1 MFEGLSEKLQSAF
14 RKLTGYGKLSEKN
27 IADAMREV
35 RLALLEADVNFKV
48 VKEFIARVKAR
59 AVGQEVLGSITPGQ
73 QVIKIVHDE
82 LVALMGRTAEALD
95 LSASPSVV
103 MLVGLQGSGKTT
115 LAGKLAKML
124 RRKGRHP
131 LMAACDTKRPAAIEQ
146 LVVLG
151 RQLDL
156 PVFADTNQPSALKI
170 AVASV
175 AHAQAEH
182 LDVVVLDT
190 AGRLHV
196 DDDLMREL
204 ERIKAKLKPREILL
218 VADAMTGQ
226 DAVNIAVEFDR
237 RLGITGTVLT
247 KLDGDTRGG
256 AALSIRAVTGK
267 PIKLVGIGEKPGDL
281 DVFHPDRLASRILG
295 MGDVV
300 TLVEKAQEQFTDEQ
314 ARKLEEKIR
323 RHSLNLEDYLAQLQQ
338 IKKMGSLESVMAMI
352 PGMGQHLKGMRLDD
366 KQLGRVEAIIQ
377 SMTEQERRHPEVLNG
392 SRRTRIARGSGAT
405 VQDVNKLLKGFEQAK
420 KMMKNMGK
428 MQKGLM
434 RMGGLK
440 WHS

>member
-1 MFEGLSEKLQSAF
+1 MFEGLTEKLQGAF

-59 AVGQEVLGSITPGQ
+59 AVGQEVLRSITPGQ

-103 MLVGLQGSGKTT
+103 MLVGLQGAGKTT
-115 LAGKLAKML
+115 LAGKLANML

-151 RQLDL
+151 RQLDM
-156 PVFADTNQPSALKI
+156 PVFADTGEPDAVKI
-170 AVASV
+170 AAASV
-175 AHAQAEH
+175 ARAQAEH

-204 ERIKAKLKPREILL
+204 EGIKAKLAPREILL

-226 DAVNIAVEFDR
+226 DAVNIAEEFDR
-237 RLGITGTVLT
+237 RLGITGAVLT

-267 PIKLVGIGEKPGDL
+267 PIKLVGIGEKPADL

-300 TLVEKAQEQFTDEQ
+300 SLVEKAQEQFTDEQ

-366 KQLGRVEAIIQ
+366 AQLGRVEAIIQ

-392 SRRTRIARGSGAT
+392 SRRTRIARGSGTT

-434 RMGGLK
+434 RMGGIK

>member
-1 MFEGLSEKLQSAF
+1 MFEGLTDKLQSAF

-35 RLALLEADVNFKV
+35 RLALLEADVNFQVAKD
-48 VKEFIARVKAR
+48 FIARVTER
-59 AVGQEVLGSITPGQ
+59 AVGQDVLRSITPGQ
-73 QVIKIVHDE
+73 QVIKVVHDE
-82 LVALMGRTAEALD
+82 LVALMGRSAEALD
-95 LSASPSVV
+95 LSASPAVI

-115 LAGKLAKML
+115 LAGKLANLL

-131 LMAACDTKRPAAIEQ
+131 LMVACDTKRPAAIEQ
-146 LVVLG
+146 LVILAK
-151 RQLDL
+151 QLDM
-156 PVFADTNQPSALKI
+156 PVFADTKEPNAVKI
-170 AVASV
+170 ASASV
-175 AHAQAEH
+175 THAQAEH

-196 DDDLMREL
+196 DDELMREL
-204 ERIKAKLKPREILL
+204 EAIKTRLKPGEILL

-226 DAVNIAVEFDR
+226 DAVNIAEEFDR
-237 RLGITGTVLT
+237 RLGITGAVLT

-281 DVFHPDRLASRILG
+281 DVFHPDRMASRILG

-300 TLVEKAQEQFTDEQ
+300 TLVEKTQEQFTEEQ

-338 IKKMGSLESVMAMI
+338 IKKMGSFESVMAMI
-352 PGMGQHLKGMRLDD
+352 PGMGQLKGLQVDD

-377 SMTEQERRHPEVLNG
+377 SMTEQERRHPEILTR
-392 SRRTRIARGSGAT
+392 SRRNRIARGSGT
-405 VQDVNKLLKGFEQAK
+405 SVQDVNKLLKGFEQAK

-428 MQKGLM
+428 TQKALM

>member
-1 MFEGLSEKLQSAF
+1 MFEGLTDKLQSAF

-35 RLALLEADVNFKV
+35 RLALLEADVNFQVAKD
-48 VKEFIARVKAR
+48 FIARVTER
-59 AVGQEVLGSITPGQ
+59 AVGQDVLRSITPGQ
-73 QVIKIVHDE
+73 QVIKVVHDE
-82 LVALMGRTAEALD
+82 LVALMGRSAEALD
-95 LSASPSVV
+95 LSASPAVI

-115 LAGKLAKML
+115 LAGKLANLL

-131 LMAACDTKRPAAIEQ
+131 LMVACDTKRPAAIEQ
-146 LVVLG
+146 LVILAK
-151 RQLDL
+151 QLDM
-156 PVFADTNQPSALKI
+156 PVFADTKEPNAVKI
-170 AVASV
+170 ASASV
-175 AHAQAEH
+175 THAQAEH

-196 DDDLMREL
+196 DDELMREL
-204 ERIKAKLKPREILL
+204 EAIKTRLKPGEILL

-226 DAVNIAVEFDR
+226 DAVNIAEEFDR
-237 RLGITGTVLT
+237 RLGITGAVLT

-281 DVFHPDRLASRILG
+281 DVFHPDRMASRILG

-300 TLVEKAQEQFTDEQ
+300 TLVEKTQEQFTEEQ

-338 IKKMGSLESVMAMI
+338 IKKMGSFESVMAMI
-352 PGMGQHLKGMRLDD
+352 PGMGQLKGLQVDD

-377 SMTEQERRHPEVLNG
+377 SMTEQERRHPEILTG
-392 SRRTRIARGSGAT
+392 SRRNRIARGSGT
-405 VQDVNKLLKGFEQAK
+405 SVQDVNKLLKGFEQAK

-428 MQKGLM
+428 TQKALM

>member
-1 MFEGLSEKLQSAF
+1 MFEGLSEKLQGAF
-14 RKLTGYGKLSEKN
+14 RKLAGYGKLSEKN
-27 IADAMREV
+27 IADAMRDV

-59 AVGQEVLGSITPGQ
+59 AVGQEVLRSITPGQ

-82 LVALMGRTAEALD
+82 LVRLMGGSAEALD
-95 LSASPSVV
+95 LSASPVVV

-115 LAGKLAKML
+115 LAGKLANML

-131 LMAACDTKRPAAIEQ
+131 LMVACDTKRPAAIEQ

-151 RQLDL
+151 KQLDI
-156 PVFADTNQPSALKI
+156 PVFAELKEPKAIKI
-170 AVASV
+170 ASASI
-175 AHAQAEH
+175 AHAQTEH
-182 LDVVVLDT
+182 LDVVILDT

-196 DDDLMREL
+196 DNELMREL
-204 ERIKAKLKPREILL
+204 EGIKAKLKPGEILL

-226 DAVNIAVEFDR
+226 DAVNIAAEFDR
-237 RLGITGTVLT
+237 RLGITGAVLT

-267 PIKLVGIGEKPGDL
+267 PIKLIGIGEKPSDL
-281 DVFHPDRLASRILG
+281 DVFYPDRLASRILG

-300 TLVEKAQEQFTDEQ
+300 TLVEKAQEQFTEDQ
-314 ARKLEEKIR
+314 VRKLEEKIR
-323 RHSLNLEDYLAQLQQ
+323 KHSLNLEDYLAQLQQ
-338 IKKMGSLESVMAMI
+338 IKKMGSLETVLGMI
-352 PGMGQHLKGMRLDD
+352 PGMGQQLKGMQVDD
-366 KQLGRVEAIIQ
+366 AQLGKVEAIIQ
-377 SMTEQERRHPEVLNG
+377 SMTEQERRHPEILNG
-392 SRRTRIARGSGAT
+392 SRRSRIAQGSGTT
-405 VQDVNKLLKGFEQAK
+405 VPNVNKLLKGFEQAK

-434 RMGGLK
+434 RMGGMK

>member
-1 MFEGLSEKLQSAF
+1 MFEGLSEKLQGAF

-27 IADAMREV
+27 IADAMRDV

-48 VKEFIARVKAR
+48 VKDFITRVKAR
-59 AVGQEVLGSITPGQ
+59 AVGQEVLRSITPGQ

-82 LVALMGRTAEALD
+82 LVALMGGSAVGLD
-95 LSASPSVV
+95 LSASPAVV

-115 LAGKLAKML
+115 LAGKLANML

-131 LMAACDTKRPAAIEQ
+131 LMVACDTKRPAAIEQ

-151 RQLDL
+151 KQLDM
-156 PVFADTNQPSALKI
+156 PVFADTAEPNAVKI
-170 AVASV
+170 AASSMR
-175 AHAQAEH
+175 HAADRH
-182 LDVVVLDT
+182 FDVLVLDT

-196 DDDLMREL
+196 DDELMREL
-204 ERIKAKLKPREILL
+204 EAIKAKLKPGEILL

-226 DAVNIAVEFDR
+226 DAVNIAQEFDR
-237 RLGITGTVLT
+237 RLGITGAVLT

-267 PIKLVGIGEKPGDL
+267 PIKLVGIGEKSSDL
-281 DVFHPDRLASRILG
+281 DVFYPDRLASRILG

-300 TLVEKAQEQFTDEQ
+300 TLVEKAQEQFTAEQ
-314 ARKLEEKIR
+314 AAKIEEKIR
-323 RHSLNLEDYLAQLQQ
+323 KHSLNLDDYLAQLQQ
-338 IKKMGSLESVMAMI
+338 IKKMGSIESVLAMI
-352 PGMGQHLKGMRLDD
+352 PGMGQAMKHMQIDD
-366 KQLGRVEAIIQ
+366 RQLGKVEAIIQ
-377 SMTEQERRHPEVLNG
+377 SMTEQERRHPEILNG
-392 SRRTRIARGSGAT
+392 SRRTRIAQGSGTT
-405 VQDVNKLLKGFEQAK
+405 VVDVNKLLKGFEQAK

-428 MQKGLM
+428 IQKGLM

>member
-27 IADAMREV
+27 IADAMRDV
-35 RLALLEADVNFKV
+35 RMALLEADVNFKV
-48 VKEFIARVKAR
+48 VKDFIARVKER
-59 AVGQEVLGSITPGQ
+59 AVGEDVLRSITPGQ
-73 QVIKIVHDE
+73 QVIKVVHDE
-82 LVALMGRTAEALD
+82 LVQLMGGSAEALD
-95 LSASPSVV
+95 LSASPAVV

-115 LAGKLAKML
+115 LAGKLANML
-124 RRKGRHP
+124 RRTGRHP
-131 LMAACDTKRPAAIEQ
+131 LMVACDTKRPAAIEQ

-151 RQLDL
+151 KQLDM
-156 PVFADTNQPSALKI
+156 PVHADTGQPDAAKI
-170 AVASV
+170 ATASL

-182 LDVVVLDT
+182 LDVIILDT

-196 DDDLMREL
+196 DDELMGEL
-204 ERIKAKLKPREILL
+204 EAIKRRLKPGEILL

-226 DAVNIAVEFDR
+226 DAVNIAQEFDR
-237 RLGITGTVLT
+237 RLGITGAVLT

-267 PIKLVGIGEKPGDL
+267 PIKLVGIGEKSSDIDL
-281 DVFHPDRLASRILG
+281 FHPDRLASRILG

-323 RHSLNLEDYLAQLQQ
+323 KHSLNLEDYLAQLQQ
-338 IKKMGSLESVMAMI
+338 IKKMGSLESVLAMI
-352 PGMGQHLKGMRLDD
+352 PGMGQQLKHLQVDD
-366 KQLGRVEAIIQ
+366 RQLGKVEAIIQ
-377 SMTEQERRHPEVLNG
+377 SMTVQERRQPEVLTG
-392 SRRTRIARGSGAT
+392 SRRTRIARGSGTT
-405 VQDVNKLLKGFEQAK
+405 VQDVNKLLKGFEHAK

-428 MQKGLM
+428 IQKGLM
-434 RMGGLK
+434 RMGGVR
-440 WHS
+440 WR

>member
-1 MFEGLSEKLQSAF
+1 MFEGLTEKLQSAF

-27 IADAMREV
+27 IADAMRDV
-35 RLALLEADVNFKV
+35 RMALLEADVNFKV
-48 VKEFIARVKAR
+48 VKEFIARVSER
-59 AVGQEVLGSITPGQ
+59 AVGQDVLRSITPGQ
-73 QVIKIVHDE
+73 QVIKVVHDE
-82 LVALMGRTAEALD
+82 LVRLMGGSAEALD
-95 LSASPSVV
+95 LSASPALV

-115 LAGKLAKML
+115 LAGKLANML

-131 LMAACDTKRPAAIEQ
+131 LMVACDTKRPAAIEQ

-151 RQLDL
+151 KQLDM
-156 PVFADTNQPSALKI
+156 PVYADTAEPAATTI
-170 AVASV
+170 AAASL

-182 LDVVVLDT
+182 LDVVILDT

-196 DDDLMREL
+196 DDELMGEL
-204 ERIKAKLKPREILL
+204 EAIKRRLKPGEILL

-226 DAVNIAVEFDR
+226 DAVNIAEEFDR
-237 RLGITGTVLT
+237 RLGITGAVLT

-267 PIKLVGIGEKPGDL
+267 PIKLVGIGEKPSDIDL
-281 DVFHPDRLASRILG
+281 FHPDRLASRILG

-300 TLVEKAQEQFTDEQ
+300 TLVEKAQEQITEEQ

-323 RHSLNLEDYLAQLQQ
+323 KHSLNLEDYLAQLQQ
-338 IKKMGSLESVMAMI
+338 IKKMGSIESVLAMI
-352 PGMGQHLKGMRLDD
+352 PGMGEQLKHLQVDER
-366 KQLGRVEAIIQ
+366 QLGKVEAIIQ
-377 SMTEQERRHPEVLNG
+377 SMSEQERRQPEILNG
-392 SRRTRIARGSGAT
+392 SRRTRIARGSGTT

-428 MQKGLM
+428 IQKGLM
-434 RMGGLK
+434 RMGGVR
-440 WHS
+440 WR

>member
-1 MFEGLSEKLQSAF
+1 MFEGLTEKLQGAF

-59 AVGQEVLGSITPGQ
+59 AVGQEVLRSITPGQ

-103 MLVGLQGSGKTT
+103 MLVGLQGAGKTT
-115 LAGKLAKML
+115 LAGKLANML

-151 RQLDL
+151 RQLDM
-156 PVFADTNQPSALKI
+156 PVFADTGEPDAVKI
-170 AVASV
+170 AAASV
-175 AHAQAEH
+175 ARAQAEH

-204 ERIKAKLKPREILL
+204 EGIKAKLAPREILL

-226 DAVNIAVEFDR
+226 DAVNIAEEFDR
-237 RLGITGTVLT
+237 RLGITGAVLT

-267 PIKLVGIGEKPGDL
+267 PIKLVGIGEKPADL
-281 DVFHPDRLASRILG
+281 HVFHPDRLASRILG

-300 TLVEKAQEQFTDEQ
+300 SLVEKAQEQFTDEQ

-366 KQLGRVEAIIQ
+366 AQLGRVEAIIQ

-392 SRRTRIARGSGAT
+392 SRRTRIARGSGTT

-434 RMGGLK
+434 RMGGIK

>member
-1 MFEGLSEKLQSAF
+1 MFEGLTDKLQGVF

-27 IADAMREV
+27 IAEAMREV

-48 VKEFIARVKAR
+48 VKEFVARVGER
-59 AVGQEVLGSITPGQ
+59 AVGEDVLRSITPGQ
-73 QVIKIVHDE
+73 QIIKAVHDE
-82 LVALMGRTAEALD
+82 LAALMGGSAQALD
-95 LSASPSVV
+95 LSASPAVV

-115 LAGKLAKML
+115 LAGKLANML

-151 RQLDL
+151 KQLDL
-156 PVFADTNQPSALKI
+156 PVYADMRERDAIKI
-170 AVASV
+170 AAASLT
-175 AHAQAEH
+175 HAQDQH
-182 LDVVVLDT
+182 LDVVILDT

-196 DDDLMREL
+196 DDELMREL
-204 ERIKAKLKPREILL
+204 EGIKAQLKPGEILL

-226 DAVNIAVEFDR
+226 DAVNSAAEFDR
-237 RLGITGTVLT
+237 RLGITGAVLT

-267 PIKLVGIGEKPGDL
+267 PIKLVGIGEKPGDI

-300 TLVEKAQEQFTDEQ
+300 TLVEKAQEQFTEDE

-323 RHSLNLEDYLAQLQQ
+323 KHSLDLEDYLGQLQQ
-338 IKKMGSLESVMAMI
+338 IKKMGSLESVLTMI
-352 PGMGQHLKGMRLDD
+352 PGMSQIKGLQVDD
-366 KQLGRVEAIIQ
+366 KQLGRIEAIIQ
-377 SMTEQERRHPEVLNG
+377 SMTEQERRHPEVLTG
-392 SRRTRIARGSGAT
+392 SRRSRIAQGSGT
-405 VQDVNKLLKGFEQAK
+405 SVVDVNKLLKGFEQAK
-420 KMMKNMGK
+420 KMMKNMSK
-428 MQKGLM
+428 WQKGLM
-434 RMGGLK
+434 RMGGFK